1 MKPMKELFKIERIR
15 AKMPA
20 HMRPTQ
26 NDFYNFFI
34 GKTDAL
40 TEKQIRKIIEII
52 DTGRNNAVN
61 FLNREITKLNK
72 NGTTTSGR

>member
-1 MKPMKELFKIERIR
+1 MKPMKELFKLERIR

-20 HMRPTQ
+20 SIRPTKHAF
-26 NDFYNFFI
+26 NMFFI

-40 TEKQIRKIIEII
+40 TEKQIQKIIEII

-61 FLNREITKLNK
+61 FLNREITKLNNNAK
-72 NGTTTSGR
+72 